1 MVDHTLGPPARPS
14 VTWTQCRLAATI
26 MCTMA
31 EQAKT
36 TDQGMEHEA
45 KPLSDAQKW
54 AARLVCLIA
63 ALAMRYAGLLA
74 LWPRDPGLPPSLLT
88 CRSPGL
94 ATVEMMA
101 LGAVVSALV
110 VAVIGRRLAGMG
122 VMAVGAGLLA
132 IGWSDADWRLTVAYV
147 QQASDGWAATNI
159 RLMGETLGWA
169 AVVLAA
175 LAAEYVTREWLGLEV
190 GPEDASRI
198 SVMYSRTSAFVRAIW
213 QSHEQWLM
221 LIAAGLAGLVL
232 VEVLY
237 TNPVGAKLG
246 QGYFVVGVAMMA
258 GVLLGHQVFTVRV
271 VWPAALG
278 WLVPALAGHAW
289 AILGQDR
296 ATVWMVQGI
305 NPLADMLP
313 IQYAAGGTMGGIV
326 GLWLSGKVIRW
337 RNGQGVTDNATK

>member
-1 MVDHTLGPPARPS
+1 MTD
-14 VTWTQCRLAATI
+14 
-26 MCTMA
+26 
-31 EQAKT
+31 QAKT
-36 TDQGMEHEA
+36 TEQAMEQDA
-45 KPLSDAQKW
+45 GALSDAQKW
-54 AARLVCLIA
+54 AARLVCLMA

-132 IGWSDADWRLTVAYV
+132 IGWSDADWRLTVAYI
-147 QQASDGWAATNI
+147 QQSSQSWTATNV
-159 RLMGETLGWA
+159 RLTGETLGWA

-175 LAAEYVTREWLGLEV
+175 LAAEYVTREWLGLEA
-190 GPEDASRI
+190 GRQDASRI
-198 SVMYSRTSAFVRAIW
+198 AVMYSRTSAFVRAIW

-221 LIAAGLAGLVL
+221 LIAAGLAGVVL

-237 TNPVGAKLG
+237 TNHVAANLG
-246 QGYFVVGVAMMA
+246 QGYFVAGVAMMA
-258 GVLLGHQVFTVRV
+258 GVLLGHQVFTVKV
-271 VWPAALG
+271 VWPAALA
-278 WLVPALAGHAW
+278 WLVPALAGHVW
-289 AILGQDR
+289 ALLGADR
-296 ATVWMVQGI
+296 SAVWMQQGI

-337 RNGQGVTDNATK
+337 RNGQGTTDNVTT